1 MSQAKARES
10 GVRSTSKGARRNVM
24 AHLGVW
30 AVAIS
35 DSLSCMPNAAHL
47 SMSDSG
53 KWIMV

>member
-1 MSQAKARES
+1 
-10 GVRSTSKGARRNVM
+10 M